1 MFAPR
6 CKVDIDSNC
15 FTSSNDKIC
24 EHEVNAV
31 ILDMVGDFV
40 VFPSR
45 FYHRGYYWISSN
57 MTYYTAQLF
66 CKISD
71 NAEACQNVTRKV
83 NQITIQGRVE
93 ESWLVQLTQDIR
105 HNWDMTYSVNKFQPA
120 KAFDGDKI
128 DATKNRHILR
138 AMFQGVPWI
147 AELVKYFEEKY
158 NHLEVRTVWMIEKS
172 KENDGFQGW
181 HRDFYLGTEVTT
193 TIVVNVGAV
202 IKN

>member
-1 MFAPR
+1 
-6 CKVDIDSNC
+6 
-15 FTSSNDKIC
+15 
-24 EHEVNAV
+24 
-31 ILDMVGDFV
+31 MVGDYV

-45 FYHRGYYWISSN
+45 WYHRGYYNISSN

-71 NAEACQNVTRKV
+71 KPEAWQNVTRKV
-83 NQITIQGRVE
+83 NHITVQGCVQ
-93 ESWLVQLTQDIR
+93 ESWLALLTQDIC
-105 HNWDMTYSVNKFQPA
+105 HNWDTTYSVNKFQPA

-158 NHLEVRTVWMIEKS
+158 NHLEVRSVWMIEKS

-181 HRDFYLGTEVTT
+181 HRDFNLGTEVTT

-202 IKN
+202 TKN